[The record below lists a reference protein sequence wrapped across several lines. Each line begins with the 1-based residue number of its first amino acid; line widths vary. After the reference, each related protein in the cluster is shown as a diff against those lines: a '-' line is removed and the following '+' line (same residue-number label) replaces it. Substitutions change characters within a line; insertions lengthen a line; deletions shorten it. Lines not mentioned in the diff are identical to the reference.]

1 MTLFLSP
8 FVGKSI
14 CAPQNLL
21 TRLWEQIHSHTP
33 QNVLPRFHQNL
44 QSSESDFQIWLL
56 HYGGFVWL
64 VWLLISVLKNLFVT
78 ILMPYQLN
86 SPSKFTCSVE
96 EVSKSLELKDTAF
109 SFLVKFPHSIRHSP
123 YYFQPRMNMLT
134 QPLKIPRPALR
145 AALIKSVISRG
156 INKHFFLCLL
166 HCIANHPTIIMLTP
180 PPPLPSDRSSQI
192 RNILY
197 LYFNHQHPVPFL
209 VLNKCLLTQ

>member
-1 MTLFLSP
+1 MIRLSLMTLFLSP

-21 TRLWEQIHSHTP
+21 PRLCSPDSIRIFSHL
-33 QNVLPRFHQNL
+33 NLILKFGFFIMVVLF
-44 QSSESDFQIWLL
+44 
-56 HYGGFVWL
+56 WL

-78 ILMPYQLN
+78 ILMPYHLN
-86 SPSKFTCSVE
+86 SPSKFTCSIE
-96 EVSKSLELKDTAF
+96 EVSKTLELKDTAF
-109 SFLVKFPHSIRHSP
+109 LFLVKFPHSIRHSP

-166 HCIANHPTIIMLTP
+166 HCIANHPTIITLTP
-180 PPPLPSDRSSQI
+180 PPPLSSDRSSQI

-197 LYFNHQHPVPFL
+197 LYFNH
-209 VLNKCLLTQ
+209 